1 MVWESKGKTAVVGVG
16 FSKLSR
22 TLEGTL
28 GARCL
33 EACANAVKDAGLEL
47 SDIDG
52 IASYPEP
59 PFRGAGSTDGR
70 DMVSVNYIMR
80 HLKIGPDKGR
90 GVRWYAQIDQ
100 GMVLSAVIESVNALA
115 AGACSYALVWRALHR
130 PRGAYGAVDDS
141 YARGDAQFQTPYGF
155 ASSFQPHSLAY
166 RRYMHLYG
174 AKREE
179 MAALAV
185 AQRVN
190 ANLNEKAYF
199 FDTPMTRD
207 DYMNAR
213 MIADPLCLFDCDIP
227 VEGAAAVVLTTAERA
242 RDLPNPPAYVAG
254 YGQNT
259 SNMPNLMV
267 YPLLDYMET
276 GGSIA
281 DRVWERSGMGPS
293 DVDVALLYDGF
304 SPSVY
309 YWLES
314 AGFCGKGEA
323 HQFIQDGRIE
333 RTGQLPVNTHGGALS
348 EGRLHSIGHLAE
360 GVYQV
365 TGRAGERQV
374 PGCRTAYVTAG
385 SPMLRGSG
393 LLLTAEP

>member
-1 MVWESKGKTAVVGVG
+1 
-16 FSKLSR
+16 
-22 TLEGTL
+22 
-28 GARCL
+28 
-33 EACANAVKDAGLEL
+33 
-47 SDIDG
+47 
-52 IASYPEP
+52 
-59 PFRGAGSTDGR
+59 
-70 DMVSVNYIMR
+70 
-80 HLKIGPDKGR
+80 
-90 GVRWYAQIDQ
+90 
-100 GMVLSAVIESVNALA
+100 
-115 AGACSYALVWRALHR
+115 
-130 PRGAYGAVDDS
+130 
-141 YARGDAQFQTPYGF
+141 
-155 ASSFQPHSLAY
+155 
-166 RRYMHLYG
+166 
-174 AKREE
+174 
-179 MAALAV
+179 
-185 AQRVN
+185 
-190 ANLNEKAYF
+190 
-199 FDTPMTRD
+199 MTRD
-207 DYMNAR
+207 DYMNSR

-227 VEGAAAVVLTTAERA
+227 VEGAAAIVLTTAERA
-242 RDLPNPPAYVAG
+242 KDLPNPPAYVAG

-281 DRVWERSGMGPS
+281 DRVWERSGMAPS

-393 LLLTAEP
+393 MLLTAEP